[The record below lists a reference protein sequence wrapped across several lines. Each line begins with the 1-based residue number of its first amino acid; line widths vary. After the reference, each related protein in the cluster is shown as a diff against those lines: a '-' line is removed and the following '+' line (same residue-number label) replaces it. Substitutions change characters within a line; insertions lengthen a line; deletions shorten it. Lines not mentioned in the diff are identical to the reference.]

1 MFNGVRLQPVRVVY
15 TDWWWVQAME
25 QSYSELAKRYQGS
38 HVQVAKFQ
46 ADVDRDF
53 AAEKLGLR
61 TFPTIVALPKGHQ
74 GYIKYPSETR
84 DADTLDM
91 WVRTV
96 AGYQ

>member
-1 MFNGVRLQPVRVVY
+1 MRQLA
-15 TDWWWVQAME
+15 QAME
-25 QSYSELAKRYQGS
+25 QSYSELAKRYQSS
-38 HVQVAKFQ
+38 HVRVAKFQ

-61 TFPTIVALPKGHQ
+61 TFPTIVALPKGHA

-91 WVRTV
+91 WVKTV

>member
-1 MFNGVRLQPVRVVY
+1 MTLLTLVQEILCLL
-15 TDWWWVQAME
+15 QAME

-38 HVQVAKFQ
+38 HVRVAKFQ

-53 AAEKLGLR
+53 ASERLGLK
-61 TFPTIVALPKGHQ
+61 TFPTIVALPAGHK

-91 WVRTV
+91 WVKTV

>member
-1 MFNGVRLQPVRVVY
+1 MSY
-15 TDWWWVQAME
+15 WSQAME

-53 AAEKLGLR
+53 AALR
-61 TFPTIVALPKGHQ
+61 SWASGPSPPLWPCPRGMQ

-91 WVRTV
+91 WVKTV